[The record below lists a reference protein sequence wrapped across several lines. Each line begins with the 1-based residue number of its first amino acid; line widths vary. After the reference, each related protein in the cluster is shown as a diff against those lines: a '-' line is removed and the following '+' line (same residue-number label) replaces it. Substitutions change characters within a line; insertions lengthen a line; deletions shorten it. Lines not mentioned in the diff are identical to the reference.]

1 MKHID
6 SLTRLRLQHH
16 AGRGREKR
24 QHGGNRSAARP
35 FNDYSIAVNYYLS
48 QQFLQTLGLNLIK
61 IPAFGQKVCIFSD
74 IS

>member
-16 AGRGREKR
+16 AGRGREKEATR
-24 QHGGNRSAARP
+24 WKQKCRKAVHR
-35 FNDYSIAVNYYLS
+35 YSIAVNYYLS

-61 IPAFGQKVCIFSD
+61 IPAFGPKVCIFGD